1 MPAAL
6 DARFR
11 ACEEIPGPLDQPNAE
26 TRAAMSELEQGAG
39 RSFGSVDDLMADLNV
54 ED

>member
-26 TRAAMSELEQGAG
+26 TRTAMSDRAKNGPW
-39 RSFGSVDDLMADLNV
+39 FGSVDDLMGDLNAA
-54 ED
+54 E